1 MTMTAEFVDEYESMD
16 IRHVDIEKETL
27 YLEKVKDSVVD
38 NAIDIDESELP
49 SLDFWLTHNLL
60 ILLVII

>member
-1 MTMTAEFVDEYESMD
+1 MTMTAEFVGEYEFDD
-16 IRHVDIEKETL
+16 ILCVDVLKQTL

-49 SLDFWLTHNLL
+49 SLDF
-60 ILLVII
+60 